1 MPVNIAVNGL
11 GRIGRCIVR
20 AYKELP
26 RSDVKIVAVNGPA
39 PDETNAHLLK
49 YDSVHGTFA
58 SEVKVENG
66 YLIVGGEK
74 IKLLAE
80 RDPKNIDWKKYGVDV
95 VLECTGQFTKK
106 DQAAIHIAQG
116 AKKVIIS
123 APSKDDVKTIVFSV
137 NHKSLTPTDN
147 IISIG
152 SCTTNCLA
160 PVVKILNET
169 IGIEL
174 GHMTTIHAYTGDQN
188 ILDGNHKDL
197 RRARAA
203 GLSLVPTST
212 GAAESMG
219 KIFPELIGKLSGT
232 AVRVPVPNV
241 SLVDFNCLTSRE
253 TTKEEINQVMKKAAA
268 GALKNILEVNELP
281 LVSRDFNH
289 NPASSIFDATQ
300 TCVIGGKLVRIAAWY
315 DNEWGFSVRM
325 MDVAALLG
333 DMLK

>member
-1 MPVNIAVNGL
+1 MPVNIAINGL
-11 GRIGRCIVR
+11 GRIGRCIIR
-20 AYKELP
+20 AYKEYP
-26 RSDVKIVAVNGPA
+26 RSDIKIVAANGPA

-58 SEVKVENG
+58 SDVKVENG
-66 YLIVGGEK
+66 YIIVGGEK

-80 RDPKNIDWKKYGVDV
+80 RDPKNIDWKKYDVDV
-95 VLECTGQFTKK
+95 VLECTGAFTKK

-123 APSKDDVKTIVFSV
+123 APSKDAEKTIVFGV
-137 NHKSLTPTDN
+137 NHKSLTPADN

-160 PVVKILNET
+160 PLVKVIKET
-169 IGIEL
+169 CGIEL
-174 GHMTTIHAYTGDQN
+174 GQMTTIHAYTNDQN

-203 GLSLVPTST
+203 GLSMIPTST
-212 GAAESMG
+212 GAAEAMG
-219 KIFPELIGKLSGT
+219 KIFPNLVGRLHGT
-232 AVRVPVPNV
+232 AVRVPTPNV
-241 SLVDFNCLTSRE
+241 SMVDLAFITGRE
-253 TTKEEINQVMKKAAA
+253 TTAEEINNAMKKAAA
-268 GALKNILEVNELP
+268 GELKGVLDVNELP
-281 LVSRDFNH
+281 LVSSDFNH

-300 TCVIGGKLVRIAAWY
+300 TNVAGGKLARITSWY

-333 DMLK
+333 DMAK